1 MMGDKIKIVVV
12 DDHPLFRDG
21 VVYTLQTEPDFEVV
35 GQGITADE
43 AVRLVGDILPDLVLL
58 DIGIPG
64 GGLKAAQT
72 IVTTYPAAKI
82 VMLTASTEEDNL
94 MAALRAGAK
103 AYVLKGVSARELVTI
118 LRGVWAGESYVAPA
132 LAAHLL
138 SEMTNAPLKTR
149 LSSDPLDQLTERE
162 RQILDHVAAGLSN
175 KEIGQKLHLAEK
187 TVKHYMT
194 NVLQKLQVRNRVEVA
209 LLAQQRRRTQIL
221 R

>member
-1 MMGDKIKIVVV
+1 MGDKIRIVVV

-21 VVYTLQTEPDFEVV
+21 VVHTLTTEPDFEIA
-35 GQGITADE
+35 GQGTTADE
-43 AVRLVGDILPDLVLL
+43 AVELVGRLLPDLILL
-58 DIGIPG
+58 DLGIPG
-64 GGLKAAQT
+64 GGLKAAEK
-72 IVTTYPAAKI
+72 IVTACPATKI
-82 VMLTASTEEDNL
+82 VMLTASTEEDDL
-94 MAALRAGAK
+94 MAALKAGAK
-103 AYVLKGVSARELVTI
+103 AYVLKGASARELVTI
-118 LRGVWAGESYVAPA
+118 LREVWGGQSYVAPA

-138 SEMTNAPLKTR
+138 SAMTSSPLKTP

-209 LLAQQRRRTQIL
+209 LLVQQRQRTQPL
-221 R
+221 